1 MVAKSFE
8 DENVLT
14 IGTGNYKA
22 SSLSR
27 DPNALKFSEQVIIMP
42 IFQIIKLH
50 LQVLQ
55 GSLATALQL

>member
-22 SSLSR
+22 SSLSC
-27 DPNALKFSEQVIIMP
+27 DPNALKLSEQVIIMP

-50 LQVLQ
+50 LQVL
-55 GSLATALQL
+55 

>member
-27 DPNALKFSEQVIIMP
+27 DPNALKFSEQVIMP

>member
-27 DPNALKFSEQVIIMP
+27 DPNALKFSEQVIMP
-42 IFQIIKLH
+42 IFQIIKLY